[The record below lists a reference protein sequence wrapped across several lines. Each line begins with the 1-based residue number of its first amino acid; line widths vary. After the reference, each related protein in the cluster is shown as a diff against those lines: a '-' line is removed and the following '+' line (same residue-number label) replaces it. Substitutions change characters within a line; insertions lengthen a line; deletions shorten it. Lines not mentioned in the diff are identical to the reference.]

1 MPLPSP
7 SNVYS
12 SCDRVEMGYKVKE
25 RNQGE
30 TKALGLEP
38 VGRGMAGKE
47 RGRFKSSPVIFQLS

>member
-1 MPLPSP
+1 
-7 SNVYS
+7 
-12 SCDRVEMGYKVKE
+12 MGYEVKE